1 MKNQQ
6 YQYLCLVEELRKRL
20 QDGEL
25 QSGSAIPSEAELAK
39 ALSLSKREVRPL
51 LKNLEIAGIL
61 SGSRDGTYTL
71 AKEMSDSIRA
81 DEEMHRWLIRASG
94 NRLMECVTQGI
105 WGICSAQINLILSDG
120 TEELRKV
127 QASIHERF
135 YKSFLIGD
143 LRMGLDAVREHY
155 DTIEQALGEQ
165 SLYDLGTHIA

>member
-1 MKNQQ
+1 MET
-6 YQYLCLVEELRKRL
+6 VWTA
-20 QDGEL
+20 
-25 QSGSAIPSEAELAK
+25 SGQMRRCTAADK
-39 ALSLSKREVRPL
+39 
-51 LKNLEIAGIL
+51 
-61 SGSRDGTYTL
+61 
-71 AKEMSDSIRA
+71 SIRKP
-81 DEEMHRWLIRASG
+81 
-94 NRLMECVTQGI
+94 LMECVTQGI

-165 SLYDLGTHIA
+165 SLYDWERTSPDRLKRKENVMNLFLTLAFLFCIGSVLDGAWRSYSAAFSRRTTG

>member
-1 MKNQQ
+1 MKT
-6 YQYLCLVEELRKRL
+6 LKCVHGCLLLYSVSPVSYTHLDVYKR
-20 QDGEL
+20 Q
-25 QSGSAIPSEAELAK
+25 
-39 ALSLSKREVRPL
+39 
-51 LKNLEIAGIL
+51 
-61 SGSRDGTYTL
+61 
-71 AKEMSDSIRA
+71 
-81 DEEMHRWLIRASG
+81 
-94 NRLMECVTQGI
+94 TQGI

>member
-71 AKEMSDSIRA
+71 WNFLPFRWH
-81 DEEMHRWLIRASG
+81 MHA
-94 NRLMECVTQGI
+94 GI
-105 WGICSAQINLILSDG
+105 IWIWTN
-120 TEELRKV
+120 
-127 QASIHERF
+127 
-135 YKSFLIGD
+135 
-143 LRMGLDAVREHY
+143 
-155 DTIEQALGEQ
+155 
-165 SLYDLGTHIA
+165 